1 MPFENF
7 GLLDLLPGFEPLL
20 VSPGELTAVYARPKR
35 NTFDATFGFSLF
47 PTPLPNWLIGVLK
60 IGDVAIQTCQLTEQF
75 WIYCRLDNS
84 EAVGPSRWAPQYMSS
99 RSWTVYDYY
108 MLVSSPL
115 RSFQLKPRLLTP
127 LMLTD
132 WNRCVFQFDLAKV
145 SLWRSVNLE

>member
-20 VSPGELTAVYARPKR
+20 VSPGELTAVYARPKP
-35 NTFDATFGFSLF
+35 NTFDATFGFSFF
-47 PTPLPNWLIGVLK
+47 PNQSLDITLSYDDWWRCSWNSTANQLIS
-60 IGDVAIQTCQLTEQF
+60 IH
-75 WIYCRLDNS
+75 YRLDNS
-84 EAVGPSRWAPQYMSS
+84 EATVSSRWAPQYMSS

-108 MLVSSPL
+108 MLVSTPL

-132 WNRCVFQFDLAKV
+132 WNRCVFQLDLAKV